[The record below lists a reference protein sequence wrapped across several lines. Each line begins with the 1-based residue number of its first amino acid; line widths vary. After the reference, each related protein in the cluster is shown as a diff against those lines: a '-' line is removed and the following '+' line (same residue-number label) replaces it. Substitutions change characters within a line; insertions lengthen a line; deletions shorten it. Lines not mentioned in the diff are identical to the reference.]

1 MAKKETFIMVSLEEE
16 EAKKLAQVISNDT
29 CRSILDY
36 LAQKKATETELANDL
51 NIPISTVHYN
61 LKHLLDSKLVEA
73 EEFHYSE
80 KGKEVLH
87 YSLANKYVIIA
98 PKAVTESF
106 RNKLKSIIP
115 AIAIIGVLSLVVQYA
130 SRISSSIGSYG
141 SSAMTKAAPA
151 AERAVMESAPS
162 QAMMLA
168 KDAGIQAAQ
177 PAASQPIGLWFAV
190 GAILCL
196 SIYLFIDYLIKK
208 KRGA

>member
-1 MAKKETFIMVSLEEE
+1 MAKKDTFLMVSLEED

-61 LKHLLDSKLVEA
+61 LKHLLDSKLVDA

-98 PKAVTESF
+98 PKTVSDSF
-106 RNKLKSIIP
+106 RNKLRSIIP
-115 AIAIIGVLSLVVQYA
+115 AIAIIGVLALIIQYA
-130 SRISSSIGSYG
+130 QRFIDFGGAI
-141 SSAMTKAAPA
+141 MMKAAPA
-151 AERAVMESAPS
+151 TERLVATEAPAAQEAAVMAVQESS
-162 QAMMLA
+162 KTM
-168 KDAGIQAAQ
+168 AATV
-177 PAASQPIGLWFAV
+177 STQPIGLWFAI

-196 SIYLFIDYLIKK
+196 SIYLFVDYLIKK